1 MARDYVNLYRRLRRR
16 APVYDEKE
24 SALAPSLEPV
34 ELAPSLE
41 PVETSGTKPY
51 VS

>member
-16 APVYDEKE
+16 APAGEQE
-24 SALAPSLEPV
+24 ATPLAPNL
-34 ELAPSLE
+34 
-41 PVETSGTKPY
+41 VETNGTKPY

>member
-1 MARDYVNLYRRLRRR
+1 MAKDYVNLYRRLRRR

-34 ELAPSLE
+34 E
-41 PVETSGTKPY
+41 TNGTKPY